1 MYTPEEFKPKDLAD
15 VKKFIRHNSFGILL
29 NVSNGSI
36 TGSHIPLELDVDDHA
51 KHILFG
57 HLSKAN
63 PQSHQLKNNDE
74 VLAIFNGPHAY
85 VSSSWYEKENAP
97 TWNYIAVH
105 VYGKIKIIDDK
116 TLMSCLKKIVD
127 KHEKSSQNPISMN
140 DMSKQTLNQIRG
152 ILGFHIEIDNIEATY
167 KLSQNRNDTDFKNI
181 IFELNKTKKPQA
193 IKIAKYM
200 GRIRKD

>member
-1 MYTPEEFKPKDLAD
+1 MYTPEEFEPKDLAD

-29 NVSNGSI
+29 NVSNGSV
-36 TGSHIPLELDVDDHA
+36 TGSHIPLELDVDANTKD
-51 KHILFG
+51 ILFG

-63 PQSHQLKNNDE
+63 PQSHQLKDNDE

-85 VSSSWYEKENAP
+85 ISSSWYEKENAP
-97 TWNYIAVH
+97 TWNYIAMH

-116 TLMSCLKKIVD
+116 TLMSCLRKLVD
-127 KHEKSSQNPISMN
+127 KHEKSSQRPISID

-152 ILGFHIEIDNIEATY
+152 ILGFYVEIDKIEATY

-181 IFELNKTKKPQA
+181 IFELNKTKDLNA
-193 IKIAKYM
+193 IKISEYM
-200 GRIRKD
+200 RKIR